1 MTPDLARDAVRD
13 AARDRLPGRRRS
25 AWTFALG
32 AGLALAFAGFVA
44 LGVWQLQRMAW
55 KQALIARVD
64 ARVAAAPVA
73 PPARGAWPAIG
84 EASHGYLRVRLE
96 GTFLAMPETRT
107 QAVTALGGGAW
118 SLAPLRTVDG
128 DIVMVNRGFVPAG
141 ERASPPPAG
150 EVSVVGLLR
159 TSEPDGGFL
168 RDNAPADGRWYSR
181 DVAAIARARDL
192 PADAVAPFF
201 VDAFSVDARS
211 ANAPSAID
219 TSARATPWPR
229 PGMTVIR
236 FRDPH
241 LTYALTWFGMALL
254 TAFAAS
260 RLVVSGRRLRQDRGC
275 RGGLT
280 HAGAIP
286 HR

>member
-1 MTPDLARDAVRD
+1 VNLDAARD
-13 AARDRLPGRRRS
+13 AARDPLSGRRRS
-25 AWTFALG
+25 AWTLALG

-64 ARVAAAPVA
+64 ARVAAEPVA
-73 PPARGAWPAIG
+73 PPPRAAWPTAD
-84 EASHGYLRVRLE
+84 EDSYAYLRVRLDGE
-96 GTFLAMPETRT
+96 YLPVPETRT

-118 SLAPLRTVDG
+118 LLAPLRTVDG
-128 DIVMVNRGFVPAG
+128 DIVLVNRGFVPPG
-141 ERASPPPAG
+141 ERAAPPPAG
-150 EVSVVGLLR
+150 VVSVVGLLR
-159 TSEPDGGFL
+159 TSEPGGGFL
-168 RDNAPADGRWYSR
+168 RDNDPAGGRWHSR
-181 DVAAIARARDL
+181 DVAAIARTHGL
-192 PADAVAPFF
+192 PGDDVAPFF
-201 VDAFSVDARS
+201 VDAFSVDGAD
-211 ANAPSAID
+211 AAVLNGDAA
-219 TSARATPWPR
+219 WPR
-229 PGMTVIR
+229 AGMTVIR

-275 RGGLT
+275 RGGLP
-280 HAGAIP
+280 HAGAVP

>member
-1 MTPDLARDAVRD
+1 MSRD
-13 AARDRLPGRRRS
+13 AARDSLPRRRRS
-25 AWTFALG
+25 AWTLALG

-64 ARVAAAPVA
+64 DRVAAEPVV
-73 PPARGAWPAIG
+73 PPGRGAWPTVG
-84 EASHGYLRVRLE
+84 EASHGYLRVRLDGE
-96 GTFLAMPETRT
+96 FLPVPETRT

-118 SLAPLRTVDG
+118 LLAPLRTVDG
-128 DIVMVNRGFVPAG
+128 GIVLVNRGFVPSG
-141 ERASPPPAG
+141 ERAAPPPVGA
-150 EVSVVGLLR
+150 VSVVGLLR

-168 RDNAPADGRWYSR
+168 RDNDPAGGRWYSR
-181 DVAAIARARDL
+181 DVAAIARAHGLAGSD
-192 PADAVAPFF
+192 VAPFF
-201 VDAFSVDARS
+201 VDAFSVTGPGIAADA
-211 ANAPSAID
+211 A
-219 TSARATPWPR
+219 WPR
-229 PGMTVIR
+229 AGMTVIR

-241 LTYALTWFGMALL
+241 LSYALTWFGMALL
-254 TAFAAS
+254 TAFAAW

-275 RGGLT
+275 RGGLH

>member
-1 MTPDLARDAVRD
+1 VIRDAVRD

-25 AWTFALG
+25 AWTLALG

-64 ARVAAAPVA
+64 ARVAAEPVA
-73 PPARGAWPAIG
+73 PPTRGAWPTIG
-84 EASHGYLRVRLE
+84 EASHGYLRLRLDGE
-96 GTFLAMPETRT
+96 FLPVPETRT

-118 SLAPLRTVDG
+118 LLAPLRTVDG
-128 DIVMVNRGFVPAG
+128 DIVLINRGFVPAG
-141 ERASPPPAG
+141 ERAAPPPAG
-150 EVSVVGLLR
+150 VVSVVGLLR
-159 TSEPDGGFL
+159 TSEPAGGFL
-168 RDNAPADGRWYSR
+168 RDNDPEGGRWYSR
-181 DVAAIARARDL
+181 DVAAIARARGL
-192 PADAVAPFF
+192 PADEVAPFF
-201 VDAFSVDARS
+201 VDAFAVNRADA
-211 ANAPSAID
+211 AALNGDAA
-219 TSARATPWPR
+219 WPR
-229 PGMTVIR
+229 AGMTVIR

-275 RGGLT
+275 RGGLP

>member
-1 MTPDLARDAVRD
+1 VNPD
-13 AARDRLPGRRRS
+13 AARDTARDSLPRRTRS
-25 AWTFALG
+25 AWTLALG

-64 ARVAAAPVA
+64 ARVAAEPVA
-73 PPARGAWPAIG
+73 PPGRDTWPTVG
-84 EASHGYLRVRLE
+84 EASHGYLRVRLDGE
-96 GTFLAMPETRT
+96 FLPVPETRT

-118 SLAPLRTVDG
+118 LLAPLRTVDG
-128 DIVMVNRGFVPAG
+128 AIVLVNRGFVPSG
-141 ERASPPPAG
+141 ERAAPPPAG
-150 EVSVVGLLR
+150 AVSIVGLLR

-168 RDNAPADGRWYSR
+168 RDNDPTGGRWYSR
-181 DVAAIARARDL
+181 DVAAIARTRGL
-192 PADAVAPFF
+192 PVDDVAPFF
-201 VDAFSVDARS
+201 VDAFAVNGADA
-211 ANAPSAID
+211 AVLNGNVA
-219 TSARATPWPR
+219 WPR
-229 PGMTVIR
+229 AGMTVIR

-254 TAFAAS
+254 TAFAAW

-275 RGGLT
+275 RGGF
-280 HAGAIP
+280 HRAGAIP

>member
-1 MTPDLARDAVRD
+1 VNRD
-13 AARDRLPGRRRS
+13 AARDSARDYLPGRRRS
-25 AWTFALG
+25 AWTLALG

-64 ARVAAAPVA
+64 ARVAAEPVA
-73 PPARGAWPAIG
+73 PPSRGAWPTVG
-84 EASHGYLRVRLE
+84 EDSHAYLRVRLDGE
-96 GTFLAMPETRT
+96 FLPVPGTRT

-118 SLAPLRTVDG
+118 LLAPLRTVDG
-128 DIVMVNRGFVPAG
+128 DIVLVNRGFVPAG
-141 ERASPPPAG
+141 ERAAPPPAG
-150 EVSVVGLLR
+150 VVVSVVGLLR

-168 RDNAPADGRWYSR
+168 RDNDPAGGRWYSR
-181 DVAAIARARDL
+181 DVAAIARASDL

-201 VDAFSVDARS
+201 VDAFSVKGADA
-211 ANAPSAID
+211 AALNGDAA
-219 TSARATPWPR
+219 WPR
-229 PGMTVIR
+229 AGMTVIR

-254 TAFAAS
+254 TAFAVS

-275 RGGLT
+275 RGGFH
-280 HAGAIP
+280 HAGAVP